1 MTNLRSLPF
10 TVFALVLMGS
20 LGCSAD
26 EHSTRTSVGSAGG
39 TANANGGTTHGT
51 AGIMGTGG
59 VLGTAGGSHTGTGG
73 RLPGPGGAS
82 GIGGTVPGTGG
93 VQPATGGT
101 QGSGGS
107 TPATGGTGTGASTGT
122 GGTETG
128 GTGTGGTGTGG
139 TGTGGTATGGTGT
152 GGIGTG
158 GTGTGGIG
166 TGGIGTGGIGT
177 GGTGTGG
184 IGTGGTGTG
193 GTTTVDPNA
202 SAAIDACMLQLPWG
216 APDLSEA
223 ERAPIVN
230 AIINTCVEFAPPGD
244 EWQTWCQMFL
254 VAAIN
259 AESSYDVLA
268 GSVGAGNDPTVGLLQ
283 IRFSSTVID
292 FADYGPVDAL
302 ARIGCDF
309 GTVTDSDSYA
319 TKSEMMLD
327 VNCNIAIGAWY
338 YFIFGSGNGG
348 DDAVWVWEYC
358 MGGGVAGNLHIGM
371 ACHLMG
377 AEAAHSSLSGA
388 DYYYN
393 QIQEW
398 FDPCVSY
405 SGTHPFE
412 RTIEP
417 DMGKYCG

>member
-1 MTNLRSLPF
+1 MIEKQGLVIAAT
-10 TVFALVLMGS
+10 FAMAAMLI
-20 LGCSAD
+20 GCSPENGAD
-26 EHSTRTSVGSAGG
+26 TTTDPGAGG
-39 TANANGGTTHGT
+39 LTNGTGGSTEGT
-51 AGIMGTGG
+51 AGD
-59 VLGTAGGSHTGTGG
+59 V
-73 RLPGPGGAS
+73 
-82 GIGGTVPGTGG
+82 
-93 VQPATGGT
+93 
-101 QGSGGS
+101 GSGGDAVGS
-107 TPATGGTGTGASTGT
+107 GGDAVGS
-122 GGTETG
+122 GGDVVGSGGDVVGSGGDAVGSG
-128 GTGTGGTGTGG
+128 GTGTGGAVVGSGG
-139 TGTGGTATGGTGT
+139 TGTGGAVVGSGGTGT
-152 GGIGTG
+152 GGAVVGSG
-158 GTGTGGIG
+158 GTGTGGAVVGSGGSG
-166 TGGIGTGGIGT
+166 TGGDPGSGGA
-177 GGTGTGG
+177 
-184 IGTGGTGTG
+184 GTG
-193 GTTTVDPNA
+193 GTTIDPNA
-202 SAAIDACMLQLPWG
+202 RAAIDECMLQLPWG
-216 APDLSEA
+216 APDLSSA
-223 ERAPIVN
+223 ERDPIIT
-230 AIINTCVEFAPPGD
+230 AIINTCAEFAPPGA

-283 IRFSSTVID
+283 IRFTSTVID

-319 TKSEMMLD
+319 TKGDMMLD

-358 MGGGVAGNLHIGM
+358 MGGGVTGSLHIGM

-377 AEAAHSSLSGA
+377 AEAAHSSLEGA

-393 QIQEW
+393 QIREW

-412 RTIEP
+412 LPIDP
-417 DMGKYCG
+417 DTNKYCG